1 MATTSDSS
9 VSFEE
14 TDTRSDEMNSTIE
27 QWIDD
32 LVADV
37 DEAQTSAEFQEWLD
51 VQSRFHDY
59 SYRNTLSSSDSVPR
73 RSGLRA
79 TGRGKR
85 TSTGTSR
92 RASRPSGFWAPII
105 TKQCP
110 ECENSP
116 SYHEASDCE
125 YDETPPEEWSKGLV
139 GFNPVPVFDV
149 SQTEGEPLPD
159 LDTEAT
165 GDAGDLVEQLTA
177 AADDL
182 GVTVRVVPSEEWTHG
197 EARGHL
203 RAVELR
209 RRPTAGRGA

>member
-37 DEAQTSAEFQEWLD
+37 DEAQTSAEFRSGLT
-51 VQSRFHDY
+51 SRVGSTTTRIGTRF
-59 SYRNTLSSSDSVPR
+59 SSSDSVPR

-92 RASRPSGFWAPII
+92 RASRPSGFGHRSSRSSARSARIRRATTRPVTVSTTRRRPRSGRRAWSGSIP
-105 TKQCP
+105 CR
-110 ECENSP
+110 CSMSP
-116 SYHEASDCE
+116 
-125 YDETPPEEWSKGLV
+125 
-139 GFNPVPVFDV
+139 
-149 SQTEGEPLPD
+149 QTEGEPLPD

-182 GVTVRVVPSEEWTHG
+182 GVTVRVVPSEEGPT
-197 EARGHL
+197 
-203 RAVELR
+203 VR
-209 RRPTAGRGA
+209 RRASASS